1 MTMKKTGKPSKDPR
15 HSAAQKAAPARPQG
29 EIFADAMR
37 AFWASQ
43 YDRAI
48 ALFEQAAQGR
58 DLSIAESAQM
68 HIRMCRRRMESAK
81 PELKTPEQQHFYAV
95 SLINEERFQ
104 DALPWLQK
112 AVASDPRPDYQ
123 YTLALALGR
132 LGNFQEAA
140 AALRQAV
147 ASDNGLRAF
156 ARSDPDFAPLLDNPL
171 IRGVLDSSPSAV

>member
-1 MTMKKTGKPSKDPR
+1 MKKTGKPSKESR
-15 HSAAQKAAPARPQG
+15 QSAAPKSAPARPQA

-81 PELKTPEQQHFYAV
+81 PELKTPEQQHLYAV

-112 AVASDPRPDYQ
+112 AVSSDPRPDYQ

-140 AALRQAV
+140 ATLRQAL
-147 ASDNGLRAF
+147 AADNGLRAF

-171 IRGVLDSSPSAV
+171 IRGVLDPSPSAF